1 MQRFIFN
8 EKVKLTLLLEQLN
21 ACMDLFNA
29 KDYATDKALALVLK
43 DCIQTFKALG
53 YADKESQVQSLKAEL
68 VTAQRGIN
76 PYTLQKQNMG
86 RNEMF
91 TSVMFK
97 ILQALEVQLR
107 TYYLAGDEKLQQARE
122 LISQIIV
129 AALQGGL
136 LTNLDIKNIKTQKQT
151 EAAWKK
157 MGEDANISLGQ
168 KRVLLIVSPYD
179 AIILFDEL
187 ITTLKK

>member
-1 MQRFIFN
+1 
-8 EKVKLTLLLEQLN
+8 
-21 ACMDLFNA
+21 
-29 KDYATDKALALVLK
+29 
-43 DCIQTFKALG
+43 
-53 YADKESQVQSLKAEL
+53 
-68 VTAQRGIN
+68 
-76 PYTLQKQNMG
+76 
-86 RNEMF
+86 
-91 TSVMFK
+91 MFK

-107 TYYLAGDEKLQQARE
+107 TYYLVGDEKLQQARE

-157 MGEDANISLGQ
+157 LGEDANISLGQ

-179 AIILFDEL
+179 AFILFDEL

>member
-1 MQRFIFN
+1 
-8 EKVKLTLLLEQLN
+8 
-21 ACMDLFNA
+21 MDLFNA

-68 VTAQRGIN
+68 VTAQRGMN

-107 TYYLAGDEKLQQARE
+107 TYYLVGDEKLQQARE

-129 AALQGGL
+129 AALQGGF

-151 EAAWKK
+151 EVAWKK
-157 MGEDANISLGQ
+157 LGEDANISLGQ